1 MSDEE
6 IAELEKAEN
15 IYFSRL
21 RKKKSQMKNSLEY
34 KDMDFFKR
42 EAERCLECSYFCN
55 KCVDVCPNRANVA
68 IDMRSWQIFD
78 DPFQIVHIDAY
89 CNECGNCATFCPHSG
104 APYRDKFT
112 IFSSYE
118 DMEKS
123 TNNGFCQD
131 ENGILVRIDG
141 VLHKGGFDKE
151 GLVKIEGVD
160 AAVEMLIDEIYT
172 SYYYL
177 LGPVED

>member
-1 MSDEE
+1 MNAHVQESMKAMSAHAAVDDLDEEMSDEE

-21 RKKKSQMKNSLEY
+21 RKKKSQMRNSLEY

-104 APYRDKFT
+104 AP
-112 IFSSYE
+112 
-118 DMEKS
+118 
-123 TNNGFCQD
+123 